1 MPVVFPRIPVAVLK
15 TIFLSLFVL
24 VALMPT
30 AALAFGP
37 VAHVDMALEILS
49 WAGMVGGSL
58 AGLIARHRRHFILG
72 TLDPDRTL
80 AKNLATYED
89 HSHNW
94 DTAIDQFRS
103 AESDQERARSL
114 GRICHLAAD
123 TVAHNYF
130 VPKKIVDS
138 VDSRGAGH
146 FFWELRFDARLREIR
161 GQDELE
167 SLSFNDREEIQY
179 LATMIRPTVATRN
192 INARLTGVAMKLQ
205 KAGPYMAATRTLDRR
220 SNLNFSDAEVM
231 DIRELAIQAQVA
243 AIGSLTESDAG
254 PSPIFELDPRG
265 ISCISQS
272 RKVRAE
278 LRRSVVSEDVIV
290 GRQLRQHEF
299 FRNLVTS
306 KLQS

>member
-1 MPVVFPRIPVAVLK
+1 MSVLFPRIPVTPLK
-15 TIFLSLFVL
+15 TIFLFLFVL
-24 VALMPT
+24 LVLLPT
-30 AALAFGP
+30 TALAFGP

-58 AGLIARHRRHFILG
+58 GGLIARYRRHFILG

-103 AESDQERARSL
+103 AQSDQERARSL

-123 TVAHNYF
+123 VVAHNYF

-138 VDSRGAGH
+138 VESRGAGH
-146 FFWELRFDARLREIR
+146 FFWEVRFDARLREIR

-167 SLSFNDREEIQY
+167 SLSFNDREEIRY
-179 LATMIRPTVATRN
+179 LSTMIRPTVATKN
-192 INARLTGVAMKLQ
+192 LNARLTGVAMKLQ

-220 SNLNFSDAEVM
+220 SNLDFTDAEVM
-231 DIRELAIQAQVA
+231 DIREMAMQAQVV
-243 AIGSLTESDAG
+243 AIGSLTESDAI

-265 ISCISQS
+265 ISCIRQSQ
-272 RKVRAE
+272 KVRAE
-278 LRRSVVSEDVIV
+278 LRRSVGVGDLIV